1 MNQEKI
7 LDMIIT
13 NIRAAMDLRGMDEKD
28 FCQAVGVSDRYL
40 SQKRD
45 DIGIVRLIS
54 MCQILDIKPENILD
68 EGYAT
73 EARKEALRGE
83 IERLTKELN
92 QLEPFMPEPI
102 EQTPVKK

>member
-1 MNQEKI
+1 MNDKI

-13 NIRAAMDLRGMDEKD
+13 NLRAAMDLRGMDEKE
-28 FCQAVGVSDRYL
+28 FCKAVGVSDRYL

-54 MCQILDIKPENILD
+54 MCEILKIRPEDILNKE
-68 EGYAT
+68 YAT

-92 QLEPFMPEPI
+92 RLEPFMPEPI
-102 EQTPVKK
+102 EPTQSKK

>member
-13 NIRAAMDLRGMDEKD
+13 NIRAALELRDMDEKE

-40 SQKRD
+40 TQKRD
-45 DIGIVRLIS
+45 DIGVCRLIL
-54 MCQILDIKPENILD
+54 MCEILKIKPENILD

-73 EARKEALRGE
+73 EARKEAIRGK
-83 IERLTKELN
+83 IESLTRELN
-92 QLEPFMPEPI
+92 SLEPFMPEPI
-102 EQTPVKK
+102 EDTPVKK

>member
-1 MNQEKI
+1 MNQDKI
-7 LDMIIT
+7 LDMIIR
-13 NIRAAMDLRGMDEKD
+13 NIRAAIELRGMDEKE

-54 MCQILDIKPENILD
+54 MCQILDIRAEDVLD

-73 EARKEALRGE
+73 EARKEALKGE
-83 IERLTKELN
+83 IERLTRELN
-92 QLEPFMPEPI
+92 SLEPFMPEPV
-102 EQTPVKK
+102 ENTPVKK

>member
-1 MNQEKI
+1 MNNDI
-7 LDMIIT
+7 LAMVI
-13 NIRAAMDLRGMDEKD
+13 NNLRAAMDLRGMDEKD

-54 MCQILDIKPENILD
+54 MCQILDIRPEDILD
-68 EGYAT
+68 NEYAVR
-73 EARKEALRGE
+73 ARREALKGE

-102 EQTPVKK
+102 ETTPVKK

>member
-1 MNQEKI
+1 MNDKI

-13 NIRAAMDLRGMDEKD
+13 NLRAAMDLRGMDEKE

-54 MCQILDIKPENILD
+54 MCEILDIRPEDILD
-68 EGYAT
+68 KEYAVR
-73 EARKEALRGE
+73 ARRDALRGE

-92 QLEPFMPEPI
+92 KLEPFMPEPI
-102 EQTPVKK
+102 EHAQVKK